1 MTSNSFSTADVSSD
15 VALRVAKA
23 IQEKERKIDFERL
36 AKLREFKV
44 RVDRLKDR
52 GLLNQQE
59 YSNFTTVQ
67 FEKWS
72 RNN

>member
-15 VALRVAKA
+15 VALRVTKA
-23 IQEKERKIDFERL
+23 IKEKERKIDFERL

>member
-15 VALRVAKA
+15 VALRVTKA